1 MVRTQKADLIC
12 FLEIKV
18 QELSLKVVRS
28 LGVGR
33 FLSWGVVDA
42 RGASRGILIFWDSR
56 VLDLLEL
63 ECGGFSIF
71 SRFKNVEDGF
81 VWMFTRVYGP
91 ILSREKEDFWGELGA
106 IRGLWDDP
114 WCVKGDFNFVRFPGE
129 RRNDFIFTT
138 NIRRFSD
145 VIEELRLKDLS
156 FSRGQF
162 TWCSGLNSQATS
174 SWTTS

>member
-1 MVRTQKADLIC
+1 MEGSPYLLVLRMLKMVLYGC
-12 FLEIKV
+12 S
-18 QELSLKVVRS
+18 QE
-28 LGVGR
+28 
-33 FLSWGVVDA
+33 
-42 RGASRGILIFWDSR
+42 
-56 VLDLLEL
+56 
-63 ECGGFSIF
+63 SI
-71 SRFKNVEDGF
+71 
-81 VWMFTRVYGP
+81 
-91 ILSREKEDFWGELGA
+91 SREKDDFWGELGA

-129 RRNDFIFTT
+129 RRNDFIFTK

>member
-1 MVRTQKADLIC
+1 M
-12 FLEIKV
+12 
-18 QELSLKVVRS
+18 
-28 LGVGR
+28 
-33 FLSWGVVDA
+33 
-42 RGASRGILIFWDSR
+42 
-56 VLDLLEL
+56 
-63 ECGGFSIF
+63 
-71 SRFKNVEDGF
+71 
-81 VWMFTRVYGP
+81 
-91 ILSREKEDFWGELGA
+91 GA

-129 RRNDFIFTT
+129 RRNDFIFTK

-174 SWTTS
+174 KLDNFLVSNEWEDHFSGISQFTLPKMDFYHCPIILEGGGVKKGQDPLYI